1 MSKKLPFS
9 PNLYLNLNSLIQI
22 RNLSQPTQTRQ
33 WFDQL
38 QSLFR
43 GTKISWIKLLLCI
56 KELNELLVF
65 LSAIFPSEG
74 KTMDLKLKYK
84 YIYIYIYIYIYKPI
98 FENVA
103 IWKNILNSLYI
114 YLFSFLITRYLCLMS
129 NEEIYLFDIYFQI
142 WKVFKKRVFTYMY
155 EAERN
160 AVM

>member
-9 PNLYLNLNSLIQI
+9 PNLYLNLNSLIQL

-84 YIYIYIYIYIYKPI
+84 YVYIYKPI

>member
-65 LSAIFPSEG
+65 LSEIFPSEN
-74 KTMDLKLKYK
+74 KTMDLKLIYK
-84 YIYIYIYIYIYKPI
+84 YIYKSI

-103 IWKNILNSLYI
+103 IWKNILNSLFI
-114 YLFSFLITRYLCLMS
+114 YFLFSSQSVSLMS
-129 NEEIYLFDIYFQI
+129 KEKIYLFDIHIFR
-142 WKVFKKRVFTYMY
+142 F
-155 EAERN
+155 ERFSKTGIYIY
-160 AVM
+160 V

>member
-84 YIYIYIYIYIYKPI
+84 YIYIYIYIYKPI

-114 YLFSFLITRYLCLMS
+114 YLFYFLITRYLCLMS

>member
-84 YIYIYIYIYIYKPI
+84 YIYIYKPI

>member
-1 MSKKLPFS
+1 M
-9 PNLYLNLNSLIQI
+9 
-22 RNLSQPTQTRQ
+22 SQPTQTRQ

-84 YIYIYIYIYIYKPI
+84 YIYIYIYINPFSKTLLFEKIY
-98 FENVA
+98 
-103 IWKNILNSLYI
+103 
-114 YLFSFLITRYLCLMS
+114 
-129 NEEIYLFDIYFQI
+129 
-142 WKVFKKRVFTYMY
+142 
-155 EAERN
+155 
-160 AVM
+160 

>member
-84 YIYIYIYIYIYKPI
+84 YIYIYKPI

-114 YLFSFLITRYLCLMS
+114 YLFSFLITRYLCLMI

>member
-84 YIYIYIYIYIYKPI
+84 YIYIYKPI

-114 YLFSFLITRYLCLMS
+114 YFFSFLITRHLCLMS

>member
-84 YIYIYIYIYIYKPI
+84 YIYIYIYKPI